1 MKEKDTSLLDSHLAS
16 LKNMQ
21 ETDPGEFFYTRLR
34 ARMERN
40 RMQQNPGR
48 FYSFRPAWTVAVL
61 ALLLVVNGFL
71 LSQQHRNRVEPNN
84 NPLRSFAASYDQ
96 TIETTY

>member
-1 MKEKDTSLLDSHLAS
+1 MKEKDTSLLDSHLES
-16 LKNMQ
+16 LNKM
-21 ETDPGEFFYTRLR
+21 EVADPGEFFYTRVR

-40 RMQQNPGR
+40 LMERSTAR
-48 FYSFRPAWTVAVL
+48 IYSFRPGWTVAVL
-61 ALLLVVNGFL
+61 AILLVVNGFL

-84 NPLRSFAASYDQ
+84 NPLQSFAASYDQ